1 MACGGIESDAVSDPW
16 KKSPS
21 RMLNLSQV
29 TSACA
34 TVFNLHCQIFH
45 CHDSATTTSASAR
58 YCRVRMRA
66 ASYLPRHLT
75 VSTFRGPPLMS
86 VRIQFRSLPLFQPG
100 TIVSCFIFLFIL
112 FCFAN
117 ALFRVPRPA
126 LPLRFLSLCTFGLFM
141 PCTFL
146 FFFWLLLFSLTRFS
160 SPRLDAVSPRL
171 DAMSTPRDWTPCQ
184 RPRLDATSTPL
195 DYTLR
200 RHPSTTCHVD
210 APGHVALG
218 PCCIDVPG
226 LCTPCPTSYIC
237 MWSCDCALACLFT
250 CIRIRL

>member
-1 MACGGIESDAVSDPW
+1 MSDPW

-45 CHDSATTTSASAR
+45 CHDSAMMTSVSAR

-86 VRIQFRSLPLFQPG
+86 VRIQFRSLPPHPLFQPS

-126 LPLRFLSLCTFGLFM
+126 LPLRSLSLCTFGLSM
-141 PCTFL
+141 PCMFL
-146 FFFWLLLFSLTRFS
+146 FFFGFCCFHSLVFQA
-160 SPRLDAVSPRL
+160 LDWMPCPL
-171 DAMSTPRDWTPCQ
+171 DWMPCQ
-184 RPRLDATSTPL
+184 RPVTGRHVNALDWMPCQCPSTTHCVDTPRLHTASTPL
-195 DYTLR
+195 DYMPCR
-200 RHPSTTCHVD
+200 RTWP
-210 APGHVALG
+210 
-218 PCCIDVPG
+218 
-226 LCTPCPTSYIC
+226 
-237 MWSCDCALACLFT
+237 
-250 CIRIRL
+250 R